1 MVNEDRQPQR
11 CRGWLRCGLRLNL
24 LFAIVVLSPA
34 SLPLS
39 VAAGR
44 CSANPYQQSPPSRL
58 DPQNDAFQQGLIAL
72 KENRLEVALEK
83 LTTAERER
91 SADARIRNFR
101 RIVLAR
107 LGRTSEAA
115 GEYRGAIRLDAQL
128 DDTRR
133 NVGFLDWTQ
142 HPLENA
148 R

>member
-1 MVNEDRQPQR
+1 MALVCFTLGGP
-11 CRGWLRCGLRLNL
+11 
-24 LFAIVVLSPA
+24 P
-34 SLPLS
+34 LPG
-39 VAAGR
+39 AAGGW
-44 CSANPYQQSPPSRL
+44 SANPSPQSLPSRS

-101 RIVLAR
+101 GIVLAR